1 MKGDRISAGRMLAFA
16 GRNVKEI
23 LRDPLSP
30 VFCAGLPLAML
41 LVLTLVDRSIPPE
54 AGMTLFR
61 IDRLSG
67 GIAVFGETFLMLFLA
82 LSVSGD
88 RASSFLIRLYAT
100 PMTAFDFTAGYL
112 LPVLGLSLVQGIGV
126 GAVSLITAAVSGSG
140 VKLSAAGITLLPVAL
155 LPSALFFAG
164 LGLLFG
170 TLFSEKAAPGLC
182 SLVISLGSFLGGI
195 WFDADGVGGVLLKI
209 CRCLPFYY
217 CVKTARAAV
226 ALDFSAEEMGTPLL
240 IVCVS
245 AALITV
251 IACACFRARMRAE

>member
-1 MKGDRISAGRMLAFA
+1 MKRMLAFA
-16 GRNVKEI
+16 GRNGKEI

-30 VFCAGLPLAML
+30 VFCAGFPLVML

-67 GIAVFGETFLMLFLA
+67 GIAVFGQTFLMLFLA

-112 LPVLGLSLVQGIGV
+112 LPVLGLSLIQGIGV
-126 GAVSLITAAVSGSG
+126 GAVSLILAAASGSG
-140 VKLSAAGITLLPVAL
+140 AGLSAAGIALLPIAL

-195 WFDADGVGGVLLKI
+195 WFDADGVGGVLLRV
-209 CRCLPFYY
+209 CRALPFYY

-226 ALDFSAEEMGTPLL
+226 ALDFSAEGFLIPLA
-240 IVCVS
+240 VVAGS
-245 AALITV
+245 AAAVTG
-251 IACACFRARMRAE
+251 IACACFRGKMRAE

>member
-1 MKGDRISAGRMLAFA
+1 
-16 GRNVKEI
+16 
-23 LRDPLSP
+23 
-30 VFCAGLPLAML
+30 
-41 LVLTLVDRSIPPE
+41 
-54 AGMTLFR
+54 MTLFR

-67 GIAVFGETFLMLFLA
+67 GIAVFGQTFLMLFLA

-100 PMTAFDFTAGYL
+100 PMTAFEFTAGYL

-126 GAVSLITAAVSGSG
+126 GAVSLILAAVSE
-140 VKLSAAGITLLPVAL
+140 VELSAAGVALLPFAL

-195 WFDADGVGGVLLKI
+195 WFDADGVGGVLLRV

-226 ALDFSAEEMGTPLL
+226 SLDFSAEGFWIPLA
-240 IVCVS
+240 VVAGS
-245 AALITV
+245 AAAVTG
-251 IACACFRARMRAE
+251 IACACFRGKMRAE